1 MKKKLLCAKHF
12 SISAPAI
19 SAIFAAVLVCG
30 GLVSCIIKEEKARG
44 GFESHAAPISTEA
57 AVLLD
62 ESQAAD
68 TPEFTY
74 TVYRIKQ
81 GDMIGLIAEANGVTQ
96 DTLISVNGIN
106 NTRAI
111 QIGSYIKIPS
121 LSGIR
126 YTVRED
132 GETIESIAR
141 KYEVEAAA
149 CTEVNHVAPNE
160 PLKAG
165 ATIFVPGGELDTIT
179 LAEINGDL
187 FRNPLKGSFRYFSD
201 FYGWRRS
208 PFSGARSFHQ
218 GVDMVGP
225 RGSAIYAAMEGR
237 VSTAGWNDTYG
248 NYVIVSHH
256 SGYRTLYA
264 HLDSISVTPGRWV
277 TAATK
282 LGTLGNTGLSTGPHL
297 HFSVYKNNS
306 TLNPRRLMN

>member
-1 MKKKLLCAKHF
+1 VKKKFLRAGQFFSLLALFAFIILFSCAN
-12 SISAPAI
+12 S
-19 SAIFAAVLVCG
+19 
-30 GLVSCIIKEEKARG
+30 EEKAQGSRRARG
-44 GFESHAAPISTEA
+44 GFESYAAPVNTEI

-62 ESQAAD
+62 QSRAAPK
-68 TPEFTY
+68 PEFTY
-74 TVYRIKQ
+74 TVYRIKK

-132 GETIESIAR
+132 GETIESIAK
-141 KYEVEAAA
+141 KYDVDSDA
-149 CTEVNHVAPNE
+149 CSEVNRDAPNE

-165 ATIFVPGGELDTIT
+165 ATIFVPGGELDSIT

-187 FRNPLKGSFRYFSD
+187 FRNPLKGAFRYFSD

-208 PFSGARSFHQ
+208 PFSGARTFHQ

-225 RGSAIYAAMEGR
+225 RGSSVYAAMEGR

-264 HLDSISVTPGRWV
+264 HLDSISVTLGNWV

-297 HFSVYKNNS
+297 HFAVYKNNS
-306 TLNPRRLMN
+306 TINPRRLMN

>member
-1 MKKKLLCAKHF
+1 VKKKLLCAKHF
-12 SISAPAI
+12 SIPAI
-19 SAIFAAVLVCG
+19 LALFLACSVFAPRV
-30 GLVSCIIKEEKARG
+30 IKIETEKARG
-44 GFESHAAPISTEA
+44 GFESHAAPVNTEAA

-62 ESQAAD
+62 KNHESPE
-68 TPEFTY
+68 PEFTY

-81 GDMIGLIAEANGVTQ
+81 GDMIGLIAESNGVTQ

-132 GETIESIAR
+132 GETIESIAK

-149 CTEVNHVAPNE
+149 CSEVNRVAPNE

-208 PFSGARSFHQ
+208 PFSGARTFHQ

-237 VSTAGWNDTYG
+237 VSTAGWSDTYG
-248 NYVIVSHH
+248 NYVIVAHH

-297 HFSVYKNNS
+297 HFSVYKNNA